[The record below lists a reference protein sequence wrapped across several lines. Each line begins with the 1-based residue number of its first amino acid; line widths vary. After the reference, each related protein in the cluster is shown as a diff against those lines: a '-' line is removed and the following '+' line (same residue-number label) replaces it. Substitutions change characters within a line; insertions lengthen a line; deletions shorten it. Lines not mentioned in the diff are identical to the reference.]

1 MIDDANKDE
10 LIEQYLLGNLSG
22 VLLNEFK
29 KRLDNNEQFRREVAV
44 QKAIIRN
51 IKTVGRKE
59 WSDKLKSFHNELY
72 SDKFKEEN
80 VQPVI
85 TRIKPR
91 RRLYEKKFI
100 LAAATIIGL
109 IFISGLLFT
118 TLNNRAG
125 SESIFQAN
133 YIPYAYLD
141 QSTRALPTDTLTL
154 RDQAFQAYEQR
165 NYLKSIE
172 LFKSILAKGEDET
185 VLFYLGNAYLS
196 ANRAPDA
203 ESTFKEY
210 LSKYKEY
217 EAESRWY
224 LSLSYLKQKKLKEA
238 RSVLEA
244 ISKENNDYS
253 KKAILILKDLQG

>member
-10 LIEQYLLGNLSG
+10 LIEQYLLGNISG
-22 VLLNEFK
+22 IWLDEFNA
-29 KRLDNNEQFRREVAV
+29 RLDTDEHFRREVAL

-51 IKTVGRKE
+51 IKTAGRKE
-59 WSDKLKSFHNELY
+59 WADKLQSFHNELY
-72 SDKFKEEN
+72 SEKFEEEI

-85 TRIKPR
+85 TMIKPR
-91 RRLYEKKFI
+91 RRFYERKSVV
-100 LAAATIIGL
+100 AAAIIIGL

-118 TLNNRAG
+118 TVNNRVD

-133 YIPYAYLD
+133 YIPYAYLE
-141 QSTRALPTDTLTL
+141 QGTRALPFDRLNL
-154 RDQAFQAYEQR
+154 REQAFQAYEQR
-165 NYLKSIE
+165 NYFKSVE
-172 LFKSILAKGEDET
+172 LFKSILLKGEDET

-196 ANRAPDA
+196 ANKATDA

-210 LSKYKEY
+210 LRKYEEY

-224 LSLSYLKQKKLKEA
+224 LSLSYLKQKKLKET

-244 ISKENNDYS
+244 ISKEDNDYS
-253 KKAILILKDLQG
+253 KKAVLILKDLQI